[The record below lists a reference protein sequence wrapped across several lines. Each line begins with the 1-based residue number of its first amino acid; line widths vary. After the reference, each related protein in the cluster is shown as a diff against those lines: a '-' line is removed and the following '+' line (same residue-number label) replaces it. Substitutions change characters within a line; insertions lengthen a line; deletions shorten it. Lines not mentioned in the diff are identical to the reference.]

1 MRRVA
6 FVGSNPSEKSK
17 TNTAFEPGTKSME
30 TLLDWCDRANLQ
42 SGEKSHANVSNIKT
56 PGNRPL
62 TRQEID
68 EGMGQLKERINAGQ
82 YTHIVALGK
91 TAAKALTDHEI
102 PHFEMPHPSGLNR
115 KLNDTTYVEQCLDRL
130 RSYVDGPG
138 LNEVTIVWPL

>member
-17 TNTAFEPGTKSME
+17 TNTAFEPGTKSMT
-30 TLLDWCDRANLQ
+30 TLIEWCDKVHLQ
-42 SGEKSHANVSNIKT
+42 SGEKFHANVSEIKT

-62 TRQEID
+62 TKSEID
-68 EGMGQLKERINAGQ
+68 EGMGKLKARINSGM

-91 TAAKALTDHEI
+91 TAANALSEYKI
-102 PHFEMPHPSGLNR
+102 PHLDMPHPSGLNR
-115 KLNDTTYVEQCLDRL
+115 KLNDSKYVEYCIDRL

-138 LNEVTIVWPL
+138 LNEVTLARTQ